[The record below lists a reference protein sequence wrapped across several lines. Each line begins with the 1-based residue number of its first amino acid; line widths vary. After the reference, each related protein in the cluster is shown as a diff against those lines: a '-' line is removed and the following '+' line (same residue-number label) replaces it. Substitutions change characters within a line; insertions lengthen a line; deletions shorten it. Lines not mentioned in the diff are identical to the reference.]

1 MKTGSNI
8 PSKHKIVVNNITTTD
23 RKKGTFERNPVLV
36 RPRVGRPVA
45 GTDLQRHCWGGG
57 AVLSFESDE
66 VNIEVDLIGLV

>member
-1 MKTGSNI
+1 MKTGSNV
-8 PSKHKIVVNNITTTD
+8 PSKQKTAVVTLLTTD

-36 RPRVGRPVA
+36 TPRAGRPVA
-45 GTDLQRHCWGGG
+45 GTDPPRHCWGGG